1 MRIQQIV
8 WLNEFVDKIVRKHD
22 VSRSE
27 VEQLFLNKPVFEFAE
42 RGHIRG
48 EDLYRAIGQT
58 DGGRYLIVF
67 FIHKPSGQ
75 ALVISARDATRQER
89 KHYD

>member
-1 MRIQQIV
+1 MRIHQIV

-22 VSRSE
+22 VGRSV

-48 EDLYRAIGQT
+48 EVHYRAIGQT

-67 FIHKPSGQ
+67 FIHKP
-75 ALVISARDATRQER
+75 VV
-89 KHYD
+89 KP

>member
-1 MRIQQIV
+1 MRIHQIV
-8 WLNEFVDKIVRKHD
+8 WRSEFVDKIVRKHD
-22 VSRSE
+22 VSQSE

-42 RGHIRG
+42 RGRISG

-67 FIHKPSGQ
+67 FHP
-75 ALVISARDATRQER
+75 
-89 KHYD
+89 

>member
-1 MRIQQIV
+1 MRIHQIV

-42 RGHIRG
+42 RGHISG

-67 FIHKPSGQ
+67 FIHKPGGQ